1 MFFIIVLTS
10 FFALS
15 SYVFTRGFQALPPSV
30 LIKVAYSVLFIGG
43 MLSFF
48 LRMYLG
54 DRVEERYA
62 LPLSEVGY
70 TFIIALVYF
79 AIFATG
85 FDILRVL
92 NYFFNIFPEFIVKN
106 RAVAKYAALGFS
118 LITVFVLLIIGSRN
132 FNNPVVTKYELFTE
146 KPLPKGGMRIVLAS
160 DIHLSSYIN
169 SNDLKRYVD
178 LINSQNGD
186 VVMLAGD
193 IADRDVRPLIE
204 HKVDKELAR
213 IKAEYGVYAITGNHE
228 FYGGHRDEIYGL
240 IRASGINL
248 LLDSA
253 HVSPFGFVV
262 VGRDDRTNHKRN
274 SLETIMTNINKE
286 LPVILMDHQPAQLED
301 AVNNKID
308 IQLSGHTH
316 NGQFWPGNLIVS
328 AMFELAYGH
337 MKKGDTD
344 IIVTSGLGLWG
355 PKYRIGTKSEI
366 VVIEWRQ
373 LPASTS
379 TATAES
385 AAAESAKSSSS
396 KSSTSAE
403 SASESTR
410 SAPASRKQ

>member
-92 NYFFNIFPEFIVKN
+92 NYFFNIFPEFVVKN

-253 HVSPFGFVV
+253 HVSPYGFVV

-385 AAAESAKSSSS
+385 AAAESAKSTSS

>member
-92 NYFFNIFPEFIVKN
+92 NYFFNIFPEFVVKN

-253 HVSPFGFVV
+253 HVSPYGFVV

-337 MKKGDTD
+337 LKKGDTD

-385 AAAESAKSSSS
+385 AAAESAKSTSS

>member
-62 LPLSEVGY
+62 LPLSEVGF

-79 AIFATG
+79 AIFALG

-92 NYFFNIFPEFIVKN
+92 NYFFHIFPEIVVKN
-106 RAVAKYAALGFS
+106 REIAKYAALGLS
-118 LITVFVLLIIGSRN
+118 LITVFILLLIGSKN

-146 KPLPKGGMRIVLAS
+146 KSLPKGGMRIVLAS

-169 SNDLKRYVD
+169 SNDLRRYVD

-204 HKVDKELAR
+204 HKVDNELAR

-262 VGRDDRTNHKRN
+262 VGRDDRTNHKRK
-274 SLETIMTNINKE
+274 SLETIMSNINKE
-286 LPVILMDHQPAQLED
+286 HPVILMDHQPAQLED

-337 MKKGDTD
+337 MKKGETD

-385 AAAESAKSSSS
+385 ATAESAKSTSP
-396 KSSTSAE
+396 KSSASAE
-403 SASESTR
+403 SASKSAR
-410 SAPASRKQ
+410 SAPASRK

>member
-253 HVSPFGFVV
+253 HVSPYGFVV